1 MLNYVMLNFPFC
13 NFCLKLLSPFLASFF
28 NLPSIDY
35 TNFSRILLFLSKDS
49 LQSFYHRSFIH
60 IARLNFIFYNFS
72 YYFFSFAR
80 IHDKNYYSQVR
91 TKGRRWW
98 DTVSLSQQLEI
109 QRVFGRMPDTEE
121 DWPRLPDGPS
131 WTWWLLAILPL
142 GPQLQVGIVG
152 TTSLEKRLRAI
163 EKTLDHME
171 QRQLTVAPATS
182 EETTTSSSIC
192 RDEGGLTDTTVSLVQ

>member
-1 MLNYVMLNFPFC
+1 M
-13 NFCLKLLSPFLASFF
+13 
-28 NLPSIDY
+28 
-35 TNFSRILLFLSKDS
+35 
-49 LQSFYHRSFIH
+49 
-60 IARLNFIFYNFS
+60 
-72 YYFFSFAR
+72 
-80 IHDKNYYSQVR
+80 R

-98 DTVSLSQQLEI
+98 DTVPLSQQLEI

-142 GPQLQVGIVG
+142 GPQLQVGILG

-192 RDEGGLTDTTVSLVQ
+192 RDEGGITDTTVSVVQQS